1 MNAVCSLNSF
11 VFWIYS
17 NLFVKIC
24 NFYIFSCNMGTEY
37 SLPGPS
43 SIETKI
49 PFCLQTDIDSIESDV
64 NITCVQKPKVSLRAR
79 YKFFVLK

>member
-1 MNAVCSLNSF
+1 
-11 VFWIYS
+11 
-17 NLFVKIC
+17 
-24 NFYIFSCNMGTEY
+24 MGTEY